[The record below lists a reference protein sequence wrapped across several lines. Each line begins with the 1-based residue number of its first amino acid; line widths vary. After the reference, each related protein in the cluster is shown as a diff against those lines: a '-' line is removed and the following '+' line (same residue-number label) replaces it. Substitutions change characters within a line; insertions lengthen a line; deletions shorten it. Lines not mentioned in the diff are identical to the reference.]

1 MREEFISQILEALPI
16 LVIIFVTVLSL
27 IVLARLAF
35 YFLLSHAQKKYHA
48 IKMAGKKIIA
58 RKKNLPKEDEELF
71 LQKEESSKN
80 KNPPSNSYEIL
91 PNQEEQQRDLNDT
104 QIVDV
109 VKPIGFFTAMILGQK
124 LTYLIKSAQAINK
137 RGDKGFWV
145 SMVEAKDR
153 ESGRQH
159 GRGGR

>member
-1 MREEFISQILEALPI
+1 MFDQIINRTLEALPI
-16 LVIIFVTVLSL
+16 LTAIFITVLSL
-27 IVLARLAF
+27 IILARIIF
-35 YFLLSHAQKKYHA
+35 YFLLSQAQKKYHA
-48 IKMAGKKIIA
+48 IKRVGQKIVA
-58 RKKNLPKEDEELF
+58 RKKNLPKSDEEL
-71 LQKEESSKN
+71 LRKKEDPQRDQAPKVS
-80 KNPPSNSYEIL
+80 SYEII
-91 PNQEEQQRDLNDT
+91 PNEEEQQKDLNDT

-153 ESGRQH
+153 EAGRQH